1 MGAGSCRRLGS
12 PGRVTNAI
20 GTAPPVGDLGL
31 IDLVAVVVGS
41 RETRRVS
48 NRAVYIHHTTTNSTD
63 QMMVVVADAIFEP
76 SW

>member
-1 MGAGSCRRLGS
+1 M
-12 PGRVTNAI
+12 TKAI

-31 IDLVAVVVGS
+31 INLVAAVVGG

-48 NRAVYIHHTTTNSTD
+48 NRAVYIHHTTADSTD